1 MNYVL
6 ETLLLTKAYR
16 RHLAVD
22 RVDMHVA
29 EGTIY
34 GLLGQNGAGKS
45 TLMKLITALARPSSG
60 DIFLFGE
67 KPKKENLCRVGSL
80 IESPAFYHNLT
91 ARENLKLLTR
101 IRGTHK
107 NSDEAISYALYSVG
121 LEDNP
126 KQVYGKFSLGMKQR
140 LGIAAAII
148 HDPDLLILDEPTN
161 ALDPVGIQYFREL
174 FLKLKKQGKTLIV
187 ASHILSELERI
198 VDTVGVMHGG
208 KLIEEIDLQ
217 TLNRRRRRYVE
228 ITVSDDGKAAMCL
241 EQRFPNIDFTVL
253 TGNRIRIY
261 NEFELRGKINTVF
274 NRVGISVTGITVDN
288 ERLEDYFTEIIG
300 GTKFV

>member
-6 ETLLLTKAYR
+6 ETVSLTKAYR

-101 IRGTHK
+101 IRGRIKIATRR
-107 NSDEAISYALYSVG
+107 SAMLCIASG
-121 LEDNP
+121 L
-126 KQVYGKFSLGMKQR
+126 K
-140 LGIAAAII
+140 II
-148 HDPDLLILDEPTN
+148 PNKYTEN
-161 ALDPVGIQYFREL
+161 FRWE
-174 FLKLKKQGKTLIV
+174 
-187 ASHILSELERI
+187 
-198 VDTVGVMHGG
+198 
-208 KLIEEIDLQ
+208 
-217 TLNRRRRRYVE
+217 
-228 ITVSDDGKAAMCL
+228 
-241 EQRFPNIDFTVL
+241 
-253 TGNRIRIY
+253 
-261 NEFELRGKINTVF
+261 
-274 NRVGISVTGITVDN
+274 
-288 ERLEDYFTEIIG
+288 
-300 GTKFV
+300 